1 MNNKLEV
8 IGIDH
13 GWSMMKTISQVF
25 VTGVKEITTTPALFG
40 DVLEYEGKFYKVGT
54 VRQEVKDTK
63 VEDDS
68 FYLLTL
74 AAVAKEL
81 KRRGLAEAKVFLAV
95 GLPLTRFGAEKNDF
109 IKYLTKN
116 KRVSFKYENEP
127 YHIEIDDVA
136 VFPQCYAA
144 VVDKIPTM
152 AKKTLIVDIGSWTID
167 IMPVINKSPD
177 ESKCVTIPKGLIT
190 CMRSINEQCVRQLNG
205 EVDESEIQNIMRYGR
220 SDIDD
225 EYFAIIKA
233 EIEDFVDKV
242 YNSIREFGYNLKTTP
257 IVFVG
262 GGAVVMKNFGS
273 HDAKNISYPVMEG
286 TTSKVLNAGIGHIE
300 ETAGIGE
307 SGNCV
312 LCGHNGSRYGTFFTP
327 LNQISIG
334 DEVMIT
340 DKNGLRHIYEVTET
354 EIVNPYDNSIKT
366 QGNEKELTLFT
377 CSQKGTMRFVVR
389 CIYKE
394 AVMDE

>member
-190 CMRSINEQCVRQLNG
+190 CMRSIKGENVYIDSLTYEQFMMLGDAELSRRFSMQDEAEQKAKIDREQANEL
-205 EVDESEIQNIMRYGR
+205 EYVDESQKSEATESANASSGSAGAKPVRNPEREKPKWEDTITNRMLHWSYTPEQKEEVKKALAAGVPKATILSYFYPEITVEKM
-220 SDIDD
+220 S
-225 EYFAIIKA
+225 
-233 EIEDFVDKV
+233 
-242 YNSIREFGYNLKTTP
+242 
-257 IVFVG
+257 
-262 GGAVVMKNFGS
+262 
-273 HDAKNISYPVMEG
+273 SYR
-286 TTSKVLNAGIGHIE
+286 KK
-300 ETAGIGE
+300 
-307 SGNCV
+307 
-312 LCGHNGSRYGTFFTP
+312 
-327 LNQISIG
+327 Q
-334 DEVMIT
+334 
-340 DKNGLRHIYEVTET
+340 
-354 EIVNPYDNSIKT
+354 
-366 QGNEKELTLFT
+366 
-377 CSQKGTMRFVVR
+377 
-389 CIYKE
+389 
-394 AVMDE
+394 